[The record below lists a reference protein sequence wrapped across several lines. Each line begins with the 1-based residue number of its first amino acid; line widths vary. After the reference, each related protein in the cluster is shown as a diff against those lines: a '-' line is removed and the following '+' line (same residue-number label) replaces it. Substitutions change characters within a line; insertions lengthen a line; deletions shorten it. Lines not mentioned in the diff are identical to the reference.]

1 MFSAL
6 CLSVSLSFSR
16 SHRCE
21 AAGAA
26 GDKFKSQLT
35 VGLVTLRELILKRS
49 ACRQE
54 CLRAVFSYTKEGM
67 VRWVIACWLVVHVD
81 DACWTFTHRRI
92 CVCFFVV
99 SDCNGHCLILS
110 SRPS

>member
-1 MFSAL
+1 MFSVF
-6 CLSVSLSFSR
+6 CLSLYLSISLFSLFLSFSP
-16 SHRCE
+16 RCE

-67 VRWVIACWLVVHVD
+67 VRV
-81 DACWTFTHRRI
+81 
-92 CVCFFVV
+92 
-99 SDCNGHCLILS
+99 G
-110 SRPS
+110 

>member
-67 VRWVIACWLVVHVD
+67 VRWVMRVGWWCMLMMHVD
-81 DACWTFTHRRI
+81 DA
-92 CVCFFVV
+92 
-99 SDCNGHCLILS
+99 S
-110 SRPS
+110 